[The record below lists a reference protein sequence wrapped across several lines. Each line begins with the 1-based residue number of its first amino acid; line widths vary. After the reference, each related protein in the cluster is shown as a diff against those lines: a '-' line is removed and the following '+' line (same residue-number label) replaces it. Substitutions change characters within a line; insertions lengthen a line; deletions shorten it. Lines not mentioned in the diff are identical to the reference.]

1 MEKFIVDIL
10 EKLENLGFK
19 AYVVGGYVRDKL
31 LKKKSFDI
39 DIITSAS
46 PNILEKTFN
55 QKQNNFGG
63 INFKKDNYDITITTF
78 REESNYKNGF
88 PTSLNFITDL
98 KTDLLR
104 RDFTINAI
112 CLEKNEN
119 LIDYYDGIKDLNNKV
134 IRIIGDID
142 TKINEDISRIF
153 RAVRFAITLDFTIEE
168 NLKSK
173 IKNTKITKLNNRCIK
188 EIKLI
193 KERPN
198 FNKYQALLQE
208 LNLLAIINLQR

>member
-46 PNILEKTFN
+46 PDILEKTFN

-78 REESNYKNGF
+78 REEILPLMLF
-88 PTSLNFITDL
+88 
-98 KTDLLR
+98 
-104 RDFTINAI
+104 
-112 CLEKNEN
+112 
-119 LIDYYDGIKDLNNKV
+119 V
-134 IRIIGDID
+134 
-142 TKINEDISRIF
+142 
-153 RAVRFAITLDFTIEE
+153 
-168 NLKSK
+168 
-173 IKNTKITKLNNRCIK
+173 
-188 EIKLI
+188 
-193 KERPN
+193 
-198 FNKYQALLQE
+198 
-208 LNLLAIINLQR
+208 

>member
-10 EKLENLGFK
+10 ERLENLGFK

-31 LKKKSFDI
+31 LHKKNFDI

-46 PNILEKTFN
+46 PDILEKTFN

-63 INFKKDNYDITITTF
+63 INFKKDNYDITITSF

-88 PTSLNFITDL
+88 PTSLKFISDL

-104 RDFTINAI
+104 RDFTINTI
-112 CLEKNEN
+112 CLENDEN
-119 LIDYYDGIKDLNNKV
+119 LIDYFDGIKDINAKV
-134 IRIIGDID
+134 IRMIGDID

-153 RAVRFAITLDFTIEE
+153 RAVRLAITLDFTIEE
-168 NLKSK
+168 HLKEK
-173 IKNTKITKLNNRCIK
+173 IKSIKIVKLNNRCLK

-193 KERPN
+193 KKSAN
-198 FNKYQALLQE
+198 FNKYQDLLQE
-208 LNLLAIINLQR
+208 LNLLEIINLQS